1 MEREVRSMGMEIL
14 RRGAVDARRRSVVIA
29 ANDRARTAPE
39 IDLAGLR
46 FDNYRRNPVVMW
58 AHDATGR
65 SPSGGLPIGRTLSIE
80 RAADGGIVA
89 EFEFLEGD
97 AFAQRIRN
105 AWDKGFLQA
114 ASISWLPVESMPAK
128 GGGMRDVR
136 AELLEWSIVSVP
148 ADPDAL
154 RESHRRML
162 ESLVAGD
169 GVDDF
174 HPHPNLPPSRGKGLG
189 GRTPSRGEGFGG
201 RTPARGEGFSG
212 GDGVDGVDGL
222 DSRFRGNDEGG
233 GAGNDEVGGG
243 GNDGDGGSFHPHP
256 NLPPSRGKGLGG
268 RTPSRGK
275 GFSGT
280 DKKGRIVMTTT
291 DIEGIKRD
299 LADIN
304 SFVRERFEPVSREV
318 GLLREETE
326 RVGKA
331 VNTAME
337 RERSARRNALSGYA
351 QDAGLPTVPS
361 GAYAGMDILDLALVR
376 RFAQSQRREGFGP
389 AWIERAE
396 EAKRLLAGSIT
407 PVDIQASHHAA
418 ERRLERWF
426 SVDSKDTGQ
435 FQGFSRQ
442 LLGAM
447 TRAAMDSTTAGSGDE
462 LVATLEARELWQDV
476 NLQTLVAP
484 IIPTFPMPSNPFEVP
499 RQLGDVNFF
508 PGTENTATADTA
520 LATGRTTLTAFEL
533 VGQAPY
539 SFTLEE
545 DGVIAMLPEIR
556 AGLVRNVAEVLDD
569 IILNADR
576 SGTNNINA
584 DGSTISASAA
594 GKAQWLVG
602 YDGILH
608 LPLVD
613 NTTQANNHNAGV
625 SDEMFNEL
633 RVKLGKYGARPSQ
646 LAWVMDVNT
655 FIRAQSVEQ
664 FRTMDK
670 LGPNAT
676 LLTGMLGAVEGIPV
690 IVSEQMPL
698 ADEDGKITDGA
709 STNTKGRLLLVNR
722 TQWAQGFRRQLM
734 IDVDRDTQKRQ
745 TVVTVSFRHALA
757 ERSGAR
763 DSATHTALQY
773 NIDLS

>member
-1 MEREVRSMGMEIL
+1 MDGQDEQDGMEKRVRSMGMDVV
-14 RRGAVDARRRSVVIA
+14 RREAVSATRRSVVIA
-29 ANDRARTAPE
+29 ANERARAAPE

-46 FDNYRRNPVVMW
+46 FENYRRNPVVMW
-58 AHDATGR
+58 AHDSTGR
-65 SPSGGLPIGRTLSIE
+65 SPSGGLPIGRTLSIS
-80 RAADGGIVA
+80 RSPDGGIVA
-89 EFEFLEGD
+89 EFEFLED
-97 AFAQRIRN
+97 DPFAQRIRN
-105 AWDKGFLQA
+105 AWDKGFLRA
-114 ASISWLPVESMPAK
+114 ASISWLPVESVPAK
-128 GGGMRDVR
+128 SGGARDVR

-154 RESHRRML
+154 RETHRRML
-162 ESLVAGD
+162 DSLIEVTDRDVQD
-169 GVDDF
+169 G
-174 HPHPNLPPSRGKGLG
+174 
-189 GRTPSRGEGFGG
+189 E
-201 RTPARGEGFSG
+201 
-212 GDGVDGVDGL
+212 
-222 DSRFRGNDEGG
+222 DE
-233 GAGNDEVGGG
+233 DRE
-243 GNDGDGGSFHPHP
+243 
-256 NLPPSRGKGLGG
+256 
-268 RTPSRGK
+268 
-275 GFSGT
+275 
-280 DKKGRIVMTTT
+280 DKRRSVRMTTT
-291 DIEGIKRD
+291 GDIEGIKRE
-299 LADIN
+299 LAEIN
-304 SFVRERFEPVSREV
+304 SFVRERFEPVSEEV

-326 RVGKA
+326 RISQS
-331 VNTAME
+331 VNAAME
-337 RERSARRNALSGYA
+337 RERSVRRSALGGYA

-376 RFAQSQRREGFGP
+376 RFAHSQRREGFGP

-396 EAKRLLAGSIT
+396 EAKRLLAGSIS
-407 PVDIQASHHAA
+407 PADIQASHSAA
-418 ERRLERWF
+418 ERKLERWF
-426 SVDSKDTGQ
+426 RVDSKDTGQ

-508 PGTENTATADTA
+508 PGTENTVTTDTA
-520 LATGRTTLTAFEL
+520 LATGRTTLTAYEL
-533 VGQAPY
+533 VGQVPY

-576 SGTNNINA
+576 SAANNINA
-584 DGSTISASAA
+584 DGANITANSA
-594 GKAQWLVG
+594 GKAHWLLG

-613 NTTQANNHNAGV
+613 NTEQANNHNAAV
-625 SDEMFNEL
+625 SDDMFNEL
-633 RVKLGKYGARPSQ
+633 RAKLGKYGARPSQ

-655 FIRAQSVEQ
+655 FIRAQSVSQ

-698 ADEDGKITDGA
+698 ADADGKVTDGA

-722 TQWAQGFRRQLM
+722 TQWAQGFRRRLM

-763 DSATHTALQY
+763 GSATHTALQY
-773 NIDLS
+773 NIDLA

>member
-1 MEREVRSMGMEIL
+1 MEDRVRSMSMDIV
-14 RRGAVDARRRSVVIA
+14 RRSTVDSKRRSVVIA
-29 ANDRARTAPE
+29 ANDKARTVPE
-39 IDLAGLR
+39 IDLAGLQ

-58 AHDATGR
+58 AHDFTGR

-80 RAADGGIVA
+80 RTPDGGITA
-89 EFEFLEGD
+89 EFEFLED
-97 AFAQRIRN
+97 DPFAQRIRN
-105 AWDKGFLQA
+105 AWDRGFLQA
-114 ASISWLPVESMPAK
+114 ASISWLPVETRPAQ
-128 GGGMRDVR
+128 GGGVRDIR
-136 AELLEWSIVSVP
+136 SELLEWSIVSVP

-162 ESLVAGD
+162 DSVIKE
-169 GVDDF
+169 
-174 HPHPNLPPSRGKGLG
+174 
-189 GRTPSRGEGFGG
+189 T
-201 RTPARGEGFSG
+201 
-212 GDGVDGVDGL
+212 GL
-222 DSRFRGNDEGG
+222 DEQPFDK
-233 GAGNDEVGGG
+233 
-243 GNDGDGGSFHPHP
+243 
-256 NLPPSRGKGLGG
+256 L
-268 RTPSRGK
+268 RT
-275 GFSGT
+275 GT
-280 DKKGRIVMTTT
+280 DRIKKGRIAMTTT
-291 DIEGIKRD
+291 DIEGIKKD

-304 SFVRERFEPVSREV
+304 SFVQERFEPVSREV

-326 RVGKA
+326 RISWSVNAA
-331 VNTAME
+331 VE
-337 RERSARRNALSGYA
+337 RERSVRRNALSSYA
-351 QDAGLPTVPS
+351 QDAALPTVPS

-376 RFAQSQRREGFGP
+376 RFARSQRREGFGP

-396 EAKRLLAGSIT
+396 EAKRLLAASIS
-407 PVDIQASHHAA
+407 PADIQASHHAA

-508 PGTENTATADTA
+508 PGTENTATTDTA
-520 LATGRTTLTAFEL
+520 LATGRTTLTAYEL
-533 VGQAPY
+533 VGQVPY

-576 SGTNNINA
+576 STTNNINA
-584 DGSTISASAA
+584 DGATISASSA
-594 GKAQWLVG
+594 GKAHWLLG

-613 NTTQANNHNAGV
+613 NSAQANNHKAAV
-625 SDEMFNEL
+625 SDDMFSDL
-633 RVKLGKYGARPSQ
+633 RAKLGKYGARPSQ
-646 LAWVMDVNT
+646 LVWVMDVNT

-670 LGPNAT
+670 LGANAT

-698 ADEDGKITDGA
+698 ADADGKITDGA
-709 STNTKGRLLLVNR
+709 SSNTKGRLLLVNR

-757 ERSGAR
+757 ERSGTR
-763 DSATHTALQY
+763 SSATHTALQY
-773 NIDLS
+773 NINLA

>member
-1 MEREVRSMGMEIL
+1 MGMDVV
-14 RRGAVDARRRSVVIA
+14 RREAVSATRRSVVIA
-29 ANDRARTAPE
+29 ANERARTAPE

-65 SPSGGLPIGRTLSIE
+65 SPSGGLPIGRTLSID
-80 RAADGGIVA
+80 RSGDGGIVA
-89 EFEFLEGD
+89 EFEFLED
-97 AFAQRIRN
+97 DPFAQRIRN
-105 AWDKGFLQA
+105 AWDRGFLQA
-114 ASISWLPVESMPAK
+114 ASISWLPIESMPAK
-128 GGGMRDVR
+128 SGGARDVR

-154 RESHRRML
+154 RETHRRML
-162 ESLVAGD
+162 ESVIED
-169 GVDDF
+169 GINIDGQDGGDF
-174 HPHPNLPPSRGKGLG
+174 HPHPFGKLRTGSNLPPSRGKGL
-189 GRTPSRGEGFGG
+189 
-201 RTPARGEGFSG
+201 
-212 GDGVDGVDGL
+212 
-222 DSRFRGNDEGG
+222 N
-233 GAGNDEVGGG
+233 EV
-243 GNDGDGGSFHPHP
+243 
-256 NLPPSRGKGLGG
+256 
-268 RTPSRGK
+268 
-275 GFSGT
+275 
-280 DKKGRIVMTTT
+280 DKKRRIAMTTTT
-291 DIEGIKRD
+291 DIEGIKKD
-299 LADIN
+299 LAEIN

-326 RVGKA
+326 RIGKA
-331 VNTAME
+331 VNAAAE
-337 RERSARRNALSGYA
+337 RERRVRRSALGGYA

-376 RFAQSQRREGFGP
+376 RFAHSQRREGLAT
-389 AWIERAE
+389 AWVERAE

-407 PVDIQASHHAA
+407 PADIQASHQTA

-426 SVDSKDTGQ
+426 SVGSRDTGQ

-508 PGTENTATADTA
+508 PGTENTATTDTA

-533 VGQAPY
+533 VGQVPY

-576 SGTNNINA
+576 STANNINA
-584 DGSTISASAA
+584 DGANITANSA
-594 GKAQWLVG
+594 GKAHWLLG

-613 NTTQANNHNAGV
+613 NTEQANDHDAAV
-625 SDEMFNEL
+625 SDDMFNEL
-633 RVKLGKYGARPSQ
+633 RAKLGKYGARPSQ
-646 LAWVMDVNT
+646 LAWIMDVNT

-698 ADEDGKITDGA
+698 ADEDGKVTEGA

-757 ERSGAR
+757 ERSGLR

-773 NIDLS
+773 NIDLA

>member
-1 MEREVRSMGMEIL
+1 M
-14 RRGAVDARRRSVVIA
+14 DARRRSVVIA
-29 ANDRARTAPE
+29 ANERARTAPE

-65 SPSGGLPIGRTLSIE
+65 SPSGGLPIGRTLSIS
-80 RAADGGIVA
+80 RSGDGGIVA
-89 EFEFLEGD
+89 EFEFLED
-97 AFAQRIRN
+97 DPFAQRIRN
-105 AWDKGFLQA
+105 AWDRGFLQA
-114 ASISWLPVESMPAK
+114 ASISWLPVESVPIR
-128 GGGMRDVR
+128 GSVRDVR

-154 RESHRRML
+154 KETHRRML
-162 ESLVAGD
+162 DSLVTNID
-169 GVDDF
+169 GQDGKDKD
-174 HPHPNLPPSRGKGLG
+174 RG
-189 GRTPSRGEGFGG
+189 
-201 RTPARGEGFSG
+201 
-212 GDGVDGVDGL
+212 
-222 DSRFRGNDEGG
+222 
-233 GAGNDEVGGG
+233 
-243 GNDGDGGSFHPHP
+243 
-256 NLPPSRGKGLGG
+256 
-268 RTPSRGK
+268 
-275 GFSGT
+275 
-280 DKKGRIVMTTT
+280 DKKRSVKMTTTT
-291 DIEGIKRD
+291 DIEGIKKD

-304 SFVRERFEPVSREV
+304 AFVRERFEPVSREV

-326 RVGKA
+326 RISKS
-331 VNTAME
+331 VNSAME
-337 RERSARRNALSGYA
+337 RERSVRRNALSGYA

-376 RFAQSQRREGFGP
+376 RFAHSQRREGFGP

-396 EAKRLLAGSIT
+396 EAKRLLASSIS
-407 PVDIQASHHAA
+407 PADIQASHSAA

-426 SVDSKDTGQ
+426 RVDSKDTGQ

-508 PGTENTATADTA
+508 PGTENTATTDTA

-533 VGQAPY
+533 VGQVPY

-576 SGTNNINA
+576 SATNNINA
-584 DGSTISASAA
+584 DGATISAAST
-594 GKAQWLVG
+594 GKAHWLLG

-613 NTTQANNHNAGV
+613 NADRRGTTTTT
-625 SDEMFNEL
+625 
-633 RVKLGKYGARPSQ
+633 RY
-646 LAWVMDVNT
+646 
-655 FIRAQSVEQ
+655 
-664 FRTMDK
+664 RT
-670 LGPNAT
+670 
-676 LLTGMLGAVEGIPV
+676 IC
-690 IVSEQMPL
+690 
-698 ADEDGKITDGA
+698 
-709 STNTKGRLLLVNR
+709 STNCGRS
-722 TQWAQGFRRQLM
+722 WASMARGRRSLRGSWM
-734 IDVDRDTQKRQ
+734 
-745 TVVTVSFRHALA
+745 
-757 ERSGAR
+757 
-763 DSATHTALQY
+763 
-773 NIDLS
+773 

>member
-1 MEREVRSMGMEIL
+1 MDGQDRVRSMGMDVV
-14 RRGAVDARRRSVVIA
+14 RREAVSDTRRSVVIA

-39 IDLAGLR
+39 LDLAGLR

-58 AHDATGR
+58 AHDSTGR
-65 SPSGGLPIGRTLSIE
+65 SPSGGLPVGRTLSID
-80 RAADGGIVA
+80 RSGDGGIVA
-89 EFEFLEGD
+89 EFEFLED
-97 AFAQRIRN
+97 DPFAQRIRN
-105 AWDKGFLQA
+105 AWDKGFLRA
-114 ASISWLPVESMPAK
+114 ASISWLPIESVPAK
-128 GGGMRDVR
+128 SGGARDVR

-154 RESHRRML
+154 RETHRRML
-162 ESLVAGD
+162 ESLIEGETNID
-169 GVDDF
+169 GQDGEDF
-174 HPHPNLPPSRGKGLG
+174 HPHPNLPPSRGKGHYPHLH
-189 GRTPSRGEGFGG
+189 PSPEGEGI
-201 RTPARGEGFSG
+201 RG
-212 GDGVDGVDGL
+212 
-222 DSRFRGNDEGG
+222 
-233 GAGNDEVGGG
+233 AK
-243 GNDGDGGSFHPHP
+243 
-256 NLPPSRGKGLGG
+256 GKGL
-268 RTPSRGK
+268 TE
-275 GFSGT
+275 
-280 DKKGRIVMTTT
+280 KKGKIAMTTT
-291 DIEGIKRD
+291 ADIEGIRKD

-326 RVGKA
+326 RIGKA
-331 VNTAME
+331 VNAAAE
-337 RERSARRNALSGYA
+337 RERSVRRSALGSYA

-376 RFAQSQRREGFGP
+376 RFAHSQRREAFGP
-389 AWIERAE
+389 AWIDRAE
-396 EAKRLLAGSIT
+396 EARRLLAGSIT
-407 PVDIQASHHAA
+407 PADIQASHQNA

-508 PGTENTATADTA
+508 PGTENTATTDTA
-520 LATGRTTLTAFEL
+520 LTTGRTTLTAFEL
-533 VGQAPY
+533 VGQVPY

-576 SGTNNINA
+576 SAANNINA
-584 DGSTISASAA
+584 DGSAITANSA
-594 GKAQWLVG
+594 GKAHWLLG

-613 NTTQANNHNAGV
+613 NTEQANDHDAAV

-633 RVKLGKYGARPSQ
+633 RAKLGKYGARPSQ
-646 LAWVMDVNT
+646 LVWIMDVNT
-655 FIRAQSVEQ
+655 FIRVQSVEQ
-664 FRTMDK
+664 FRTLDK

-676 LLTGMLGAVEGIPV
+676 
-690 IVSEQMPL
+690 
-698 ADEDGKITDGA
+698 
-709 STNTKGRLLLVNR
+709 R
-722 TQWAQGFRRQLM
+722 GFR
-734 IDVDRDTQKRQ
+734 
-745 TVVTVSFRHALA
+745 SSC
-757 ERSGAR
+757 RSRCRLRTRTAR
-763 DSATHTALQY
+763 LRTALRL
-773 NIDLS
+773 IRRVGCCW

>member
-1 MEREVRSMGMEIL
+1 MEDRIRSMSMSIV
-14 RRGAVDARRRSVVIA
+14 RRDAVDATRRSVVIA
-29 ANDRARTAPE
+29 ANDRARTVPE

-58 AHDATGR
+58 AHDSTGR
-65 SPSGGLPIGRTLSIE
+65 SPSGGLPIGRTLNISRVE
-80 RAADGGIVA
+80 DGGIVA
-89 EFEFLEGD
+89 EFEFLD
-97 AFAQRIRN
+97 DDPFAQRIRN

-114 ASISWLPVESMPAK
+114 ASISWLPTESVPTK
-128 GGGMRDVR
+128 HGGVRDVR

-154 RESHRRML
+154 RETHRRML
-162 ESLVAGD
+162 DSLIEGEASIDIEDSQD
-169 GVDDF
+169 GK
-174 HPHPNLPPSRGKGLG
+174 NR
-189 GRTPSRGEGFGG
+189 RR
-201 RTPARGEGFSG
+201 SG
-212 GDGVDGVDGL
+212 
-222 DSRFRGNDEGG
+222 
-233 GAGNDEVGGG
+233 
-243 GNDGDGGSFHPHP
+243 
-256 NLPPSRGKGLGG
+256 
-268 RTPSRGK
+268 
-275 GFSGT
+275 
-280 DKKGRIVMTTT
+280 MTTT
-291 DIEGIKRD
+291 DIQGIRKD

-304 SFVRERFEPVSREV
+304 SFVRERFEPVSGEI

-326 RVGKA
+326 RIARTVNSA
-331 VNTAME
+331 VE
-337 RERSARRNALSGYA
+337 RERSVRRNALSGYA
-351 QDAGLPTVPS
+351 QDAALPTVPT

-376 RFAQSQRREGFGP
+376 RFAHSQRREGFGP

-396 EAKRLLAGSIT
+396 EAKRLLAASIT
-407 PVDIQASHHAA
+407 PADIQASHTAA

-484 IIPTFPMPSNPFEVP
+484 LVPTFPMPSNPFEVP

-508 PGTENTATADTA
+508 PGTENTASTDTA
-520 LATGRTTLTAFEL
+520 LTTGRTTLTAFEL
-533 VGQAPY
+533 VGQVPY

-576 SGTNNINA
+576 TKTNGINT
-584 DGSTISASAA
+584 DGATISASTS
-594 GKAQWLVG
+594 GKAHWLLG
-602 YDGILH
+602 YDGIIH

-613 NTTQANNHNAGV
+613 NTSQANNHNAAV
-625 SDEMFNEL
+625 SDDMFNEL
-633 RVKLGKYGARPSQ
+633 RTKLGKYGARPSQ

-655 FIRAQSVEQ
+655 FIRAQSVSQ
-664 FRTMDK
+664 YRTMDK

-690 IVSEQMPL
+690 IVSEQMAL
-698 ADEDGKITDGA
+698 ADVDGKITDGA
-709 STNTKGRLLLVNR
+709 ATNTKGRLLLVNR

-734 IDVDRDTQKRQ
+734 LDVDRDTQKRQ

-757 ERSGAR
+757 ERSGTR
-763 DSATHTALQY
+763 STATHTGLQY
-773 NIDLS
+773 NINLAA

>member
-1 MEREVRSMGMEIL
+1 MDRQDEQDGMAHRVRSMGMVVV
-14 RRGAVDARRRSVVIA
+14 RRDAVSATRRSVVIA
-29 ANDRARTAPE
+29 ANDRVRTAPE

-46 FDNYRRNPVVMW
+46 FENYLRNPVVMW
-58 AHDATGR
+58 AHDSTGR
-65 SPSGGLPIGRTLSIE
+65 SPSGGLPIGRTLSID
-80 RAADGGIVA
+80 RSGGDGIVA
-89 EFEFLEGD
+89 EFEFLED
-97 AFAQRIRN
+97 DPFAQRIRN

-114 ASISWLPVESMPAK
+114 ASISWLPIESMPAK
-128 GGGMRDVR
+128 GDGARDVR

-162 ESLVAGD
+162 DSLI
-169 GVDDF
+169 
-174 HPHPNLPPSRGKGLG
+174 
-189 GRTPSRGEGFGG
+189 E
-201 RTPARGEGFSG
+201 
-212 GDGVDGVDGL
+212 
-222 DSRFRGNDEGG
+222 
-233 GAGNDEVGGG
+233 
-243 GNDGDGGSFHPHP
+243 
-256 NLPPSRGKGLGG
+256 
-268 RTPSRGK
+268 
-275 GFSGT
+275 GT
-280 DKKGRIVMTTT
+280 DMDRRDGKELNGIDKKRSVKMTTT
-291 DIEGIKRD
+291 DIEGIKKD

-304 SFVRERFEPVSREV
+304 SFVRERFEPVSRDV

-326 RVGKA
+326 RIGQS
-331 VNTAME
+331 VNAAME
-337 RERSARRNALSGYA
+337 RERSVRRSALGSYA
-351 QDAGLPTVPS
+351 QDAGLPSVPS

-376 RFAQSQRREGFGP
+376 RFAHSQRREAFGP

-396 EAKRLLAGSIT
+396 EARRLLAGSIT
-407 PVDIQASHHAA
+407 PADIQASHQAA

-508 PGTENTATADTA
+508 PGTENTATTDTA
-520 LATGRTTLTAFEL
+520 LATGRTTLTAHEL
-533 VGQAPY
+533 VGQVPY

-569 IILNADR
+569 IILNADK
-576 SGTNNINA
+576 STVNNINA
-584 DGSTISASAA
+584 DGASITANTA
-594 GKAQWLVG
+594 GKAHWLLG

-613 NTTQANNHNAGV
+613 NRTQANNHNAAV
-625 SDEMFNEL
+625 SDDMFNEL
-633 RVKLGKYGARPSQ
+633 RAKLGKYGARPSQ

-655 FIRAQSVEQ
+655 FIRVQSISQ

-698 ADEDGKITDGA
+698 ADADGKVTDGA
-709 STNTKGRLLLVNR
+709 SSNTKGRLLLVNR

-763 DSATHTALQY
+763 GSATHTGLQY
-773 NIDLS
+773 NINLA

>member
-1 MEREVRSMGMEIL
+1 MGRNVRSLVMDIV
-14 RRGAVDARRRSVVIA
+14 RREAVDARRRSVVIA

-39 IDLAGLR
+39 IDLAGLQ

-80 RAADGGIVA
+80 RTGDGGIIA
-89 EFEFLEGD
+89 EFEFLED
-97 AFAQRIRN
+97 DPFAQRIRN
-105 AWDKGFLQA
+105 AWDRGFLQA
-114 ASISWLPVESMPAK
+114 ASISWLPVESVPVR
-128 GGGMRDVR
+128 GGVRDVR

-154 RESHRRML
+154 RETHRRML
-162 ESLVAGD
+162 DSVIKETD
-169 GVDDF
+169 MDEQD
-174 HPHPNLPPSRGKGLG
+174 RQDK
-189 GRTPSRGEGFGG
+189 EGIK
-201 RTPARGEGFSG
+201 R
-212 GDGVDGVDGL
+212 
-222 DSRFRGNDEGG
+222 
-233 GAGNDEVGGG
+233 
-243 GNDGDGGSFHPHP
+243 
-256 NLPPSRGKGLGG
+256 
-268 RTPSRGK
+268 
-275 GFSGT
+275 
-280 DKKGRIVMTTT
+280 GRITRMTTT
-291 DIEGIKRD
+291 DIEGIKKD

-304 SFVRERFEPVSREV
+304 SFVRERFEPVSNEV

-326 RVGKA
+326 RIGRA

-337 RERSARRNALSGYA
+337 RERSARRSALSGYA
-351 QDAGLPTVPS
+351 QDVGTPIVPS

-376 RFAQSQRREGFGP
+376 RFAHSQRREGLAT

-396 EAKRLLAGSIT
+396 EAKRLLAASIT
-407 PVDIQASHHAA
+407 PADIQASHSAA

-462 LVATLEARELWQDV
+462 LVATLEARELRQDV

-484 IIPTFPMPSNPFEVP
+484 IIPTFPMPSNPFDVP

-508 PGTENTATADTA
+508 PGTENTATTDTA

-533 VGQAPY
+533 VGQVPY

-576 SGTNNINA
+576 STTNNINA
-584 DGSTISASAA
+584 DGATISAAST
-594 GKAQWLVG
+594 GKAHWLLG

-613 NTTQANNHNAGV
+613 NASQGNNHNAAV
-625 SDEMFNEL
+625 SDDMFNEL
-633 RVKLGKYGARPSQ
+633 RAKLGKYGARPSQ
-646 LAWVMDVNT
+646 LAWIMDVNT

-709 STNTKGRLLLVNR
+709 ASNTKGRLLLVNR

-757 ERSGAR
+757 ERSGSR
-763 DSATHTALQY
+763 STATHTALQY
-773 NIDLS
+773 NINLA

>member
-1 MEREVRSMGMEIL
+1 MEREVRSMGMEIV
-14 RRGAVDARRRSVVIA
+14 RREAVDARRRSVVIA
-29 ANDRARTAPE
+29 ANERARTAPE

-46 FDNYRRNPVVMW
+46 FENYRRNPVVMW
-58 AHDATGR
+58 AHDSTGR
-65 SPSGGLPIGRTLSIE
+65 SPSGGLPIGRTLSIS
-80 RAADGGIVA
+80 RADDGGIVA
-89 EFEFLEGD
+89 EFEFLED
-97 AFAQRIRN
+97 DPFAQRIRN
-105 AWDKGFLQA
+105 AWDRGFLQA
-114 ASISWLPVESMPAK
+114 ASISWLPVETRPAE
-128 GGGMRDVR
+128 GGGIRDIR

-154 RESHRRML
+154 RETHRRML
-162 ESLVAGD
+162 ESVINID
-169 GVDDF
+169 GQPFDK
-174 HPHPNLPPSRGKGLG
+174 LRTGIGKI
-189 GRTPSRGEGFGG
+189 
-201 RTPARGEGFSG
+201 
-212 GDGVDGVDGL
+212 
-222 DSRFRGNDEGG
+222 
-233 GAGNDEVGGG
+233 
-243 GNDGDGGSFHPHP
+243 
-256 NLPPSRGKGLGG
+256 
-268 RTPSRGK
+268 
-275 GFSGT
+275 
-280 DKKGRIVMTTT
+280 KKGRIAMTTN
-291 DIEGIKRD
+291 DIEGIKKD

-326 RVGKA
+326 RIGKA
-331 VNTAME
+331 VNAAAE
-337 RERSARRNALSGYA
+337 RERSVRRNALSGYA

-376 RFAQSQRREGFGP
+376 RFAHSQRREGLAT
-389 AWIERAE
+389 AWVERAE
-396 EAKRLLAGSIT
+396 EAKRLLTASIS
-407 PVDIQASHHAA
+407 PADIQASHLAA

-426 SVDSKDTGQ
+426 SVDSRDTGQ

-447 TRAAMDSTTAGSGDE
+447 TRAAMDSTTVGSGDE

-484 IIPTFPMPSNPFEVP
+484 VIPTFPMPSNPFEVP
-499 RQLGDVNFF
+499 RQLGDVSFF
-508 PGTENTATADTA
+508 PGTENTATTDTA

-533 VGQAPY
+533 VGQVPY

-569 IILNADR
+569 IILNADK
-576 SGTNNINA
+576 STTNNINA
-584 DGSTISASAA
+584 DGATIAASTA
-594 GKAQWLVG
+594 GKAHWLLG

-613 NTTQANNHNAGV
+613 NASQGNNHNAVV
-625 SDEMFNEL
+625 SDDMFNEL
-633 RVKLGKYGARPSQ
+633 RAKLGKYGARPSQ
-646 LAWVMDVNT
+646 LAWIMDVNT
-655 FIRAQSVEQ
+655 FIRVQSVSQ

-690 IVSEQMPL
+690 IVSEQMAL

-709 STNTKGRLLLVNR
+709 SSNTKGRLLLVNR

-757 ERSGAR
+757 ERSGTR
-763 DSATHTALQY
+763 STATHTGLQY

>member
-1 MEREVRSMGMEIL
+1 MGRRVRSMGMDVV
-14 RRGAVDARRRSVVIA
+14 RREAVSATRRSVVIA
-29 ANDRARTAPE
+29 ANERARTAPE

-58 AHDATGR
+58 AHDFTGR
-65 SPSGGLPIGRTLSIE
+65 SPSGGLPIGRTLSIS
-80 RAADGGIVA
+80 RSGDGGITA
-89 EFEFLEGD
+89 EFEFLED
-97 AFAQRIRN
+97 DPFAQRIRN
-105 AWDKGFLQA
+105 AWDRGFLQA
-114 ASISWLPVESMPAK
+114 ASISWLPIESVPAK
-128 GGGMRDVR
+128 SGGARDVR

-154 RESHRRML
+154 RETHRRML
-162 ESLVAGD
+162 DSLI
-169 GVDDF
+169 
-174 HPHPNLPPSRGKGLG
+174 
-189 GRTPSRGEGFGG
+189 E
-201 RTPARGEGFSG
+201 
-212 GDGVDGVDGL
+212 
-222 DSRFRGNDEGG
+222 
-233 GAGNDEVGGG
+233 
-243 GNDGDGGSFHPHP
+243 
-256 NLPPSRGKGLGG
+256 
-268 RTPSRGK
+268 
-275 GFSGT
+275 GT
-280 DKKGRIVMTTT
+280 DRDEQDEKDKKRSVRMTTT

-326 RVGKA
+326 RISKSVSS
-331 VNTAME
+331 AME
-337 RERSARRNALSGYA
+337 RERSVRRSALGSYA
-351 QDAGLPTVPS
+351 QDAALPTVPS

-376 RFAQSQRREGFGP
+376 RFAHSQRRESFGP
-389 AWIERAE
+389 AWIDRAE
-396 EAKRLLAGSIT
+396 EARRLLAGSIT
-407 PVDIQASHHAA
+407 PADIQASHQSA

-484 IIPTFPMPSNPFEVP
+484 IIPTFPMPSNPFDVP

-508 PGTENTATADTA
+508 PGTENTATTDTA

-533 VGQAPY
+533 VGQVPY

-556 AGLVRNVAEVLDD
+556 ASLVRNVAEVLDD

-576 SGTNNINA
+576 STTNNINA
-584 DGSTISASAA
+584 DDATISASAA
-594 GKAQWLVG
+594 GKAHWLLG

-613 NTTQANNHNAGV
+613 NAAQGNNHNAAV
-625 SDEMFNEL
+625 SDDMFNEL
-633 RVKLGKYGARPSQ
+633 RAKLGKYGARPSQ
-646 LAWVMDVNT
+646 LVWVMDVNT
-655 FIRAQSVEQ
+655 FIRVQSVEQ

-698 ADEDGKITDGA
+698 ADADGKVTDGA
-709 STNTKGRLLLVNR
+709 SSNTKGRLLLVNR

-763 DSATHTALQY
+763 GSAIHTGLQY
-773 NIDLS
+773 NIDLA

>member
-1 MEREVRSMGMEIL
+1 MEREVRSMGMDVV
-14 RRGAVDARRRSVVIA
+14 RRDAVDARRRSVVIA

-39 IDLAGLR
+39 IELAGLR

-65 SPSGGLPIGRTLSIE
+65 SPSGGLPIGRTLRIGRS
-80 RAADGGIVA
+80 DGGGIVA
-89 EFEFLEGD
+89 EFEFLED
-97 AFAQRIRN
+97 DPFAQRIRN

-114 ASISWLPVESMPAK
+114 ASISWLPIESMPTT
-128 GGGMRDVR
+128 GGGARDVR

-154 RESHRRML
+154 RETHRRML
-162 ESLVAGD
+162 DSVINID
-169 GVDDF
+169 GQ
-174 HPHPNLPPSRGKGLG
+174 
-189 GRTPSRGEGFGG
+189 
-201 RTPARGEGFSG
+201 
-212 GDGVDGVDGL
+212 DGQDTD
-222 DSRFRGNDEGG
+222 
-233 GAGNDEVGGG
+233 
-243 GNDGDGGSFHPHP
+243 
-256 NLPPSRGKGLGG
+256 KQ
-268 RTPSRGK
+268 
-275 GFSGT
+275 
-280 DKKGRIVMTTT
+280 DKKGSVRMTTT
-291 DIEGIKRD
+291 SDIEGIKKD

-304 SFVRERFEPVSREV
+304 SFVRERFEPVSEEV

-326 RVGKA
+326 RIGKA
-331 VNTAME
+331 VNAAME
-337 RERSARRNALSGYA
+337 RERSVRRSALGGYA

-376 RFAQSQRREGFGP
+376 RFAHSQRREGLAT
-389 AWIERAE
+389 AWMERAE
-396 EAKRLLAGSIT
+396 EAKRLLAQSIT
-407 PVDIQASHHAA
+407 HADIQASHRNA

-426 SVDSKDTGQ
+426 SVGSRDTGQ

-508 PGTENTATADTA
+508 PGTENTATTDTA
-520 LATGRTTLTAFEL
+520 LATGRTTLTAYEL
-533 VGQAPY
+533 VGQVPY

-569 IILNADR
+569 IILNADK
-576 SGTNNINA
+576 SAANNINA
-584 DGSTISASAA
+584 DGGNITANSV
-594 GKAQWLVG
+594 GKAHWLLG

-613 NTTQANNHNAGV
+613 NTEQGNNHNAVV
-625 SDEMFNEL
+625 SDDMFNEL
-633 RVKLGKYGARPSQ
+633 RAKLGKYGARPSQ
-646 LAWVMDVNT
+646 LAWIMDVNT

-698 ADEDGKITDGA
+698 ADADGKITDGA

-757 ERSGAR
+757 ERSGDRAT
-763 DSATHTALQY
+763 ATHTAMQY

>member
-1 MEREVRSMGMEIL
+1 MDRQDEQGGSEQRVRSMSMDVV
-14 RRGAVDARRRSVVIA
+14 RREAVDAKRRSVVIA
-29 ANDRARTAPE
+29 ANNRARTAPE

-58 AHDATGR
+58 AHDSTGR
-65 SPSGGLPIGRTLSIE
+65 SPSGGLPIGRTLSID
-80 RAADGGIVA
+80 RAAGGGIVA
-89 EFEFLEGD
+89 EFEFLED
-97 AFAQRIRN
+97 DPFAQRIRN
-105 AWDKGFLQA
+105 AWDKGFLRA
-114 ASISWLPVESMPAK
+114 ASISWLPMKSLPAK
-128 GGGMRDVR
+128 GGGVRDVQ
-136 AELLEWSIVSVP
+136 AELLEWSIVSIP
-148 ADPDAL
+148 SDPDAL
-154 RESHRRML
+154 RESHKRLL
-162 ESLVAGD
+162 ESVMEDD
-169 GVDDF
+169 GINIGEQPF
-174 HPHPNLPPSRGKGLG
+174 NKL
-189 GRTPSRGEGFGG
+189 RTGID
-201 RTPARGEGFSG
+201 RT
-212 GDGVDGVDGL
+212 
-222 DSRFRGNDEGG
+222 
-233 GAGNDEVGGG
+233 
-243 GNDGDGGSFHPHP
+243 
-256 NLPPSRGKGLGG
+256 
-268 RTPSRGK
+268 
-275 GFSGT
+275 
-280 DKKGRIVMTTT
+280 KKGRIAMTTT
-291 DIEGIKRD
+291 SDIEGIRKD
-299 LADIN
+299 LAGIN

-326 RVGKA
+326 RISRSVSA
-331 VNTAME
+331 AME
-337 RERSARRNALSGYA
+337 RERSVRRNALSSHA
-351 QDAGLPTVPS
+351 QEASLPTVPS

-376 RFAQSQRREGFGP
+376 RFARSQRREGFGP

-396 EAKRLLAGSIT
+396 EAKRLLTASIT
-407 PVDIQASHHAA
+407 PTDIQASHSAA

-508 PGTENTATADTA
+508 PGTENTATTDTA
-520 LATGRTTLTAFEL
+520 LATGRTTLTAYEL
-533 VGQAPY
+533 VGQVPY

-576 SGTNNINA
+576 SKTNSINA
-584 DGSTISASAA
+584 DGASITTSTA
-594 GKAQWLVG
+594 GKAHRLLG

-613 NTTQANNHNAGV
+613 NTSQANDHDDSV
-625 SDEMFNEL
+625 SDDMFNEL
-633 RVKLGKYGARPSQ
+633 RAMLGKYGARPSQ

-655 FIRAQSVEQ
+655 FIRAQSVSQ

-698 ADEDGKITDGA
+698 ADTDGKVTDGA
-709 STNTKGRLLLVNR
+709 SSNTTGRLLLVNR

-757 ERSGAR
+757 ERSGTR
-763 DSATHTALQY
+763 SSATHTALQY
-773 NIDLS
+773 NIELA

>member
-1 MEREVRSMGMEIL
+1 MEREVRSMGMEIV
-14 RRGAVDARRRSVVIA
+14 RRGAVDAKRRSVVIA
-29 ANDRARTAPE
+29 ANERARTAPE

-89 EFEFLEGD
+89 EFEFLEDD

-114 ASISWLPVESMPAK
+114 ASISWLPVESVPAES
-128 GGGMRDVR
+128 GGVRDVR

-162 ESLVAGD
+162 ESLIPETDMD
-169 GVDDF
+169 GQDGEDIS
-174 HPHPNLPPSRGKGLG
+174 HPHPNLPPSRGKGFI
-189 GRTPSRGEGFGG
+189 E
-201 RTPARGEGFSG
+201 E
-212 GDGVDGVDGL
+212 
-222 DSRFRGNDEGG
+222 
-233 GAGNDEVGGG
+233 
-243 GNDGDGGSFHPHP
+243 
-256 NLPPSRGKGLGG
+256 PPSRGKELNE
-268 RTPSRGK
+268 RKR
-275 GFSGT
+275 
-280 DKKGRIVMTTT
+280 RIGMTTTT
-291 DIEGIKRD
+291 DIEGIKKD

-304 SFVRERFEPVSREV
+304 AFVRERFEPVSNEV

-326 RVGKA
+326 RIGKA

-337 RERSARRNALSGYA
+337 RERSIRRNALSGYA
-351 QDAGLPTVPS
+351 QNAAPPTVPS

-376 RFAQSQRREGFGP
+376 RFAHSQRREGMAT

-396 EAKRLLAGSIT
+396 EAKRLLVQSVT
-407 PVDIQASHHAA
+407 PADIQASHQAA

-426 SVDSKDTGQ
+426 SVDSKETGQ

-484 IIPTFPMPSNPFEVP
+484 VIPTFPMPSNPFEVP

-508 PGTENTATADTA
+508 PGTENTATTDTA

-533 VGQAPY
+533 VGQVPY

-584 DGSTISASAA
+584 DGSSITASAA

-613 NTTQANNHNAGV
+613 NTTQANNHNAAV
-625 SDEMFNEL
+625 SDDMFNEL
-633 RVKLGKYGARPSQ
+633 RAKLGKYGARPSQ

-655 FIRAQSVEQ
+655 FIRAQSISQ

-676 LLTGMLGAVEGIPV
+676 LLTGMLGAVEGIPI
-690 IVSEQMPL
+690 IVSEQMAL

-709 STNTKGRLLLVNR
+709 STNTKGRLLLLNR

-763 DSATHTALQY
+763 TSATHTALQY

>member
-1 MEREVRSMGMEIL
+1 MEDRVRSMSMDIV
-14 RRGAVDARRRSVVIA
+14 RRGAVDAKRRSVVIA
-29 ANDRARTAPE
+29 ANDRARATPE
-39 IDLAGLR
+39 LDLGGLR
-46 FDNYRRNPVVMW
+46 FENYRRNPVVMW
-58 AHDATGR
+58 AHDSTGR
-65 SPSGGLPIGRTLSIE
+65 SPSGGLPVGRTLSIS
-80 RAADGGIVA
+80 RASDGGIVA
-89 EFEFLEGD
+89 EFEFLED
-97 AFAQRIRN
+97 DSFAQRIRN

-114 ASISWLPVESMPAK
+114 ASISWLPIETRPAE
-128 GGGMRDVR
+128 GGGIRDVR

-162 ESLVAGD
+162 NSLVTDID
-169 GVDDF
+169 GQ
-174 HPHPNLPPSRGKGLG
+174 
-189 GRTPSRGEGFGG
+189 
-201 RTPARGEGFSG
+201 
-212 GDGVDGVDGL
+212 
-222 DSRFRGNDEGG
+222 DEK
-233 GAGNDEVGGG
+233 D
-243 GNDGDGGSFHPHP
+243 
-256 NLPPSRGKGLGG
+256 K
-268 RTPSRGK
+268 
-275 GFSGT
+275 
-280 DKKGRIVMTTT
+280 KKGRIAMATT
-291 DIEGIKRD
+291 DIEGIKKD

-304 SFVRERFEPVSREV
+304 SFVRERFDPVSREL

-326 RVGKA
+326 RIKQGVSA
-331 VNTAME
+331 AAE
-337 RERSARRNALSGYA
+337 RERSVRRNALSGYA
-351 QDAGLPTVPS
+351 QDTALPTVPS

-376 RFAQSQRREGFGP
+376 RFAYSQRREGFGP

-407 PVDIQASHHAA
+407 PTDIQASHSEA

-426 SVDSKDTGQ
+426 TVDSKDTGQ
-435 FQGFSRQ
+435 FQAFSRQ

-508 PGTENTATADTA
+508 PGTENTATTDTA
-520 LATGRTTLTAFEL
+520 LATGRTTLTAYEL
-533 VGQAPY
+533 VGQVPY

-556 AGLVRNVAEVLDD
+556 AGLARNVAEVLDD

-576 SGTNNINA
+576 STTNNINA
-584 DGSTISASAA
+584 DGATITKSTA
-594 GKAQWLVG
+594 GKAHWLLG
-602 YDGILH
+602 YNGILH

-613 NTTQANNHNAGV
+613 NTAQRNNHNAAV
-625 SDEMFNEL
+625 SDDMFNEL

-646 LAWVMDVNT
+646 LAWIMDVNT
-655 FIRAQSVEQ
+655 FIRVQSISQ

-676 LLTGMLGAVEGIPV
+676 LLTGMLGAVEGIPI

-698 ADEDGKITDGA
+698 ADADGKVTDGA
-709 STNTKGRLLLVNR
+709 SSNTKGRLLLVNR

-734 IDVDRDTQKRQ
+734 IDVDRDTQRRQ

-763 DSATHTALQY
+763 SSATHTALQY
-773 NIDLS
+773 NINLA

>member
-1 MEREVRSMGMEIL
+1 MGREVRSMGMEIV
-14 RRGAVDARRRSVVIA
+14 RREAVDARRRSVVIA
-29 ANDRARTAPE
+29 ANERARTAPE
-39 IDLAGLR
+39 IDLAGLQ

-58 AHDATGR
+58 AHDSTGR
-65 SPSGGLPIGRTLSIE
+65 SPSGGLPIGRTLSIS
-80 RAADGGIVA
+80 RADDGGIVA
-89 EFEFLEGD
+89 EFEFLED
-97 AFAQRIRN
+97 DPFAQRIRN
-105 AWDKGFLQA
+105 AWDRGFLQA
-114 ASISWLPVESMPAK
+114 ASISWLPVETRPAD
-128 GGGMRDVR
+128 GGGIRDVR

-154 RESHRRML
+154 RETHRRML
-162 ESLVAGD
+162 ESVINID
-169 GVDDF
+169 GQPFDK
-174 HPHPNLPPSRGKGLG
+174 LRTGIGKI
-189 GRTPSRGEGFGG
+189 
-201 RTPARGEGFSG
+201 
-212 GDGVDGVDGL
+212 
-222 DSRFRGNDEGG
+222 
-233 GAGNDEVGGG
+233 
-243 GNDGDGGSFHPHP
+243 
-256 NLPPSRGKGLGG
+256 
-268 RTPSRGK
+268 
-275 GFSGT
+275 
-280 DKKGRIVMTTT
+280 KKGRIAMTTN
-291 DIEGIKRD
+291 DIEGIKKD

-326 RVGKA
+326 RIGKA
-331 VNTAME
+331 VNAAAE
-337 RERSARRNALSGYA
+337 RERSVRRNALSGYA

-376 RFAQSQRREGFGP
+376 RFAHSQRREGLIT

-396 EAKRLLAGSIT
+396 EAKRLLTASIS
-407 PVDIQASHHAA
+407 PADIQASHLAA

-426 SVDSKDTGQ
+426 SVDSRDTGQ

-447 TRAAMDSTTAGSGDE
+447 TRAAMDSTTVGSGDE

-484 IIPTFPMPSNPFEVP
+484 VIPTFPMPSNPFEVP
-499 RQLGDVNFF
+499 RQLGDVSFF
-508 PGTENTATADTA
+508 PGTENTATTDTA

-533 VGQAPY
+533 VGQVPY

-569 IILNADR
+569 IILNADK
-576 SGTNNINA
+576 STTNNINA
-584 DGSTISASAA
+584 DGATIAASTA
-594 GKAQWLVG
+594 GKAHWLLG

-613 NTTQANNHNAGV
+613 NNSQSNNHNAVV
-625 SDEMFNEL
+625 SDDMFNEL
-633 RVKLGKYGARPSQ
+633 RAKLGKYGARPSQ
-646 LAWVMDVNT
+646 LAWIMDVNT
-655 FIRAQSVEQ
+655 FIRVQSVSQ

-690 IVSEQMPL
+690 IVSEQMAL

-709 STNTKGRLLLVNR
+709 SSNTKGRLLLVNR

-757 ERSGAR
+757 ERSGTR
-763 DSATHTALQY
+763 STATHTGLQY

>member
-1 MEREVRSMGMEIL
+1 MNKCSETEPPVRVRKPPISQPKTALLIGGFLCHRTGTYMDMQDGQDRVRSMGMDIV

-29 ANDRARTAPE
+29 ANERARTAPE
-39 IDLAGLR
+39 LDLAGLR
-46 FDNYRRNPVVMW
+46 FENYRRNPVVMW

-80 RAADGGIVA
+80 RAPDGGIVA
-89 EFEFLEGD
+89 EFEFLED
-97 AFAQRIRN
+97 DPFAQRIRN
-105 AWDKGFLQA
+105 AWDRGFLQA
-114 ASISWLPVESMPAK
+114 ASISWLPIESRPVE
-128 GGGMRDVR
+128 GGGVRDTR
-136 AELLEWSIVSVP
+136 AELLEWSIVSIP

-154 RESHRRML
+154 RETHRRML
-162 ESLVAGD
+162 DSLIEETDID
-169 GVDDF
+169 GQDRQD
-174 HPHPNLPPSRGKGLG
+174 N
-189 GRTPSRGEGFGG
+189 
-201 RTPARGEGFSG
+201 
-212 GDGVDGVDGL
+212 
-222 DSRFRGNDEGG
+222 
-233 GAGNDEVGGG
+233 
-243 GNDGDGGSFHPHP
+243 
-256 NLPPSRGKGLGG
+256 
-268 RTPSRGK
+268 
-275 GFSGT
+275 
-280 DKKGRIVMTTT
+280 KKGRIAMTAT
-291 DIEGIKRD
+291 DMEGIKKD

-304 SFVRERFEPVSREV
+304 AFVRERFEPVSREV

-326 RVGKA
+326 RISRS
-331 VNTAME
+331 VNSAME

-351 QDAGLPTVPS
+351 QGAGLPTVPS

-376 RFAQSQRREGFGP
+376 RFAHSQRREAFGP

-407 PVDIQASHHAA
+407 PAEIQASHQAA

-426 SVDSKDTGQ
+426 QVDSKDTGQ

-520 LATGRTTLTAFEL
+520 LATGRTTLTAYEL
-533 VGQAPY
+533 VGQVPY

-576 SGTNNINA
+576 SRTNNINA
-584 DGSTISASAA
+584 DGATISASTA
-594 GKAQWLVG
+594 GKAHWLLG

-613 NTTQANNHNAGV
+613 NTAQANNHNAAV
-625 SDEMFNEL
+625 SDDMFNEI
-633 RVKLGKYGARPSQ
+633 RAKLGKYGARPSQ

-655 FIRAQSVEQ
+655 FIRAQSVSQ

-690 IVSEQMPL
+690 IVSEQMTL
-698 ADEDGKITDGA
+698 ADADGKITDGA
-709 STNTKGRLLLVNR
+709 SSNTKGRLLLVNR

-757 ERSGAR
+757 ERSGSR
-763 DSATHTALQY
+763 GSATHTGLQY
-773 NIDLS
+773 NISLG

>member
-1 MEREVRSMGMEIL
+1 MEDRVRSMGMDVV
-14 RRGAVDARRRSVVIA
+14 RRGSVDTRRRSVVIA

-39 IDLAGLR
+39 LDLAGLR

-65 SPSGGLPIGRTLSIE
+65 SPSGGLPIGRTLSIN
-80 RAADGGIVA
+80 RSGDGGIIA
-89 EFEFLEGD
+89 EFEFLED
-97 AFAQRIRN
+97 DPFAQRIRN
-105 AWDKGFLQA
+105 AWDRGFLQA
-114 ASISWLPVESMPAK
+114 ASISWLPIESVPVR
-128 GGGMRDVR
+128 GGVRDAR

-154 RESHRRML
+154 RETHRRML
-162 ESLVAGD
+162 DSVINIDGQDEGD
-169 GVDDF
+169 F
-174 HPHPNLPPSRGKGLG
+174 CPRPHPNPHPLPL
-189 GRTPSRGEGFGG
+189 GEGTQRYGQ
-201 RTPARGEGFSG
+201 
-212 GDGVDGVDGL
+212 
-222 DSRFRGNDEGG
+222 
-233 GAGNDEVGGG
+233 
-243 GNDGDGGSFHPHP
+243 
-256 NLPPSRGKGLGG
+256 
-268 RTPSRGK
+268 
-275 GFSGT
+275 
-280 DKKGRIVMTTT
+280 DKKGRIAMTTT
-291 DIEGIKRD
+291 DIKGIRKD

-304 SFVRERFEPVSREV
+304 SFVRERFEPVSNEV

-326 RVGKA
+326 RIGKA
-331 VNTAME
+331 VNSAME
-337 RERSARRNALSGYA
+337 RERSVRRSALSGYA
-351 QDAGLPTVPS
+351 QGAGLPTVPS

-376 RFAQSQRREGFGP
+376 RFAHSQRREAFGP

-396 EAKRLLAGSIT
+396 EARLLLAGSIT
-407 PVDIQASHHAA
+407 PADIQASHQAA

-426 SVDSKDTGQ
+426 QVDSKDTGQ

-508 PGTENTATADTA
+508 PGTENTATTDTA
-520 LATGRTTLTAFEL
+520 LATGRTTLTAYEL
-533 VGQAPY
+533 VGQVPY

-569 IILNADR
+569 IILNADK
-576 SGTNNINA
+576 STTNNINA
-584 DGSTISASAA
+584 DGATISASTA
-594 GKAQWLVG
+594 GKAHWLLG

-613 NTTQANNHNAGV
+613 NTEQANNHNAAV
-625 SDEMFNEL
+625 SDDMFNEL
-633 RVKLGKYGARPSQ
+633 RAKLGKYGARPSQ

-655 FIRAQSVEQ
+655 FIKAQSVDQ

-698 ADEDGKITDGA
+698 ADADGKVTEGA
-709 STNTKGRLLLVNR
+709 SSNTKGRLLLVNR

-757 ERSGAR
+757 ERSGTR
-763 DSATHTALQY
+763 SSAAHTALQY
-773 NIDLS
+773 NIDLA